1 MIWKILKKNKLNS
14 EMIWKIGRN
23 PSEIV
28 NMKNMEEKL
37 VE

>member
-1 MIWKILKKNKLNS
+1 
-14 EMIWKIGRN
+14 MIWKIGRN

-37 VE
+37 VENLEEK

>member
-1 MIWKILKKNKLNS
+1 
-14 EMIWKIGRN
+14 MIWKIGRN

-37 VE
+37 VENLEEKQVEL